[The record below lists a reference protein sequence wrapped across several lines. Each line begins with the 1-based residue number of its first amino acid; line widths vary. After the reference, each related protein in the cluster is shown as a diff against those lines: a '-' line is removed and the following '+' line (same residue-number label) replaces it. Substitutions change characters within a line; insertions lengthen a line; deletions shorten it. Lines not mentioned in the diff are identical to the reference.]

1 MAGFY
6 SITRTVMGKGINEQ
20 YSGNAD
26 MAGERPPKLSVFN
39 FEQNIIFVKSRVLV
53 FN

>member
-1 MAGFY
+1 MSAFPVLSIQWLVFY

-39 FEQNIIFVKSRVLV
+39 F
-53 FN
+53 